1 MTPMKHLFV
10 VRYICL
16 SCFVLLLDKEFAKF
30 MALLN
35 EFWDNCIAN
44 YSVVLWL
51 CFIHMCLLSFLSVNL
66 KLMKSHPSTCM

>member
-1 MTPMKHLFV
+1 MKHLFV
-10 VRYICL
+10 VSYVCL
-16 SCFVLLLDKEFAKF
+16 SCCVLPFDKEFAKF
-30 MALLN
+30 MALFN

-66 KLMKSHPSTCM
+66 KLMKNHPPTCM